1 MPDAWFGV
9 TGTQEGKKSHDQ
21 LAVLQDGRVVAMG
34 KYYLQQSD
42 FFHASGDHAAGC
54 EAINV
59 RVPDLR
65 MIEYVLNVQLFYETA
80 NVCTTPVYEAV
91 NKKITGN
98 VVGMTLLGA
107 DVATGGTLHVE
118 VIAIGPP

>member
-1 MPDAWFGV
+1 MPEELFRV
-9 TGTQEGKKSHDQ
+9 TGTLDGKRSHDQ
-21 LAVLQDGRVVAMG
+21 LAVLQDGRVIAMG
-34 KYYLQQSD
+34 KNYLQQPH
-42 FFHASGDHAAGC
+42 FFSQDGHAPGC

-65 MIEYVLNVQLFYETA
+65 MIEYVLNVQLFYEEDDICA
-80 NVCTTPVYEAV
+80 TPIYMAV

-98 VVGMTLLGA
+98 IVGMTIFGA
-107 DVATGGTLHVE
+107 AAAGGGTLHVE

>member
-9 TGTQEGKKSHDQ
+9 TGTLEGEKSHDRI
-21 LAVLQDGRVVAMG
+21 AVLQDGRVVAMG
-34 KYYLQQSD
+34 KYYLQQAD
-42 FFHASGDHAAGC
+42 FFSSNGHAAGC

-65 MIEYVLNVQLFYETA
+65 MIEYVLNIQFFYENA
-80 NVCTTPVYEAV
+80 NICAEPIYEAV
-91 NKKITGN
+91 NKKIVGN

-107 DVATGGTLHVE
+107 ANAGGGTLHVE

>member
-1 MPDAWFGV
+1 MPEFFG
-9 TGTQEGKKSHDQ
+9 TLDGTKSHDQ
-21 LAVLQDGRVVAMG
+21 IAVLQDGRLIAMG
-34 KYYLQQSD
+34 KYYLKQDALFSENA
-42 FFHASGDHAAGC
+42 HAVGC

-65 MIEYVLNVQLFYETA
+65 MIEYVLNIQFKYVDTM
-80 NVCTTPVYEAV
+80 CTDLIYEAI

-98 VVGMTLLGA
+98 IVGMTLLGS
-107 DVATGGTLHVE
+107 DNATGGTIHVE

>member
-1 MPDAWFGV
+1 LPDAWFGV

>member
-1 MPDAWFGV
+1 LPDEWFGV
-9 TGTQEGKKSHDQ
+9 TGTQEGKRSHDRI
-21 LAVLQDGRVVAMG
+21 AVLQDGRVVAMG

-42 FFHASGDHAAGC
+42 FFHADGHAAGC
-54 EAINV
+54 EVINV

-65 MIEYVLNVQLFYETA
+65 MIEYVLNIQFFYETA
-80 NVCTTPVYEAV
+80 NICTTPIYEAV

>member
-1 MPDAWFGV
+1 MPYEWFGV
-9 TGTQEGKKSHDQ
+9 FGTQDGKRSHDQ
-21 LAVLQDGRVVAMG
+21 LAVLQDGRVIAMG

-42 FFHASGDHAAGC
+42 FFATNGRPAGC

-65 MIEYVLNVQLFYETA
+65 MIEYVLNIQFFYETD
-80 NVCTTPVYEAV
+80 VCTYPIYEAV
-91 NKKITGN
+91 NKKISGN
-98 VVGMTLLGA
+98 VVGMTLLGLTNS
-107 DVATGGTLHVE
+107 TGGTLHVE

>member
-1 MPDAWFGV
+1 LSEWFGV
-9 TGTQEGKKSHDQ
+9 TGTQDGKRAHDQ
-21 LAVLQDGRVVAMG
+21 VATLQDGRVIAMG
-34 KYYLQQSD
+34 KYYLEQSD
-42 FFHASGDHAAGC
+42 FFAQNGRPAGC

-65 MIEYVLNVQLFYETA
+65 MIEYVLNIQFFYETD
-80 NVCTTPVYEAV
+80 VCTYPIYEAV
-91 NKKITGN
+91 NKKISGN

-107 DVATGGTLHVE
+107 SDQAVGGTLHVE